1 MLKTYIR
8 PRERTHIVLVLTMLI
23 ITLILSRTM
32 VMEGTMII
40 TTINRSLIPKLI
52 IRAHINTTI
61 KITKTMEAKVMM
73 TTEVIIGRTQITLTT
88 TTMMAIVT
96 RLNLNIMQ
104 ELLLLLQWPLIR
116 IVALE
121 EDLTLITLKGR

>member
-1 MLKTYIR
+1 
-8 PRERTHIVLVLTMLI
+8 MLI

-32 VMEGTMII
+32 VMEDTMII
-40 TTINRSLIPKLI
+40 TTINRSLILKPI
-52 IRAHINTTI
+52 IRALINTTI

-104 ELLLLLQWPLIR
+104 ELLLQLQWPLIR
-116 IVALE
+116 IVASE

>member
-32 VMEGTMII
+32 VMEDTMII
-40 TTINRSLIPKLI
+40 TTINRSLILKPI
-52 IRAHINTTI
+52 IRALINTTI

>member
-8 PRERTHIVLVLTMLI
+8 PRERTHTVLVLTMLI

-96 RLNLNIMQ
+96 KLNLNIMQ

>member
-32 VMEGTMII
+32 VMGDTMII
-40 TTINRSLIPKLI
+40 TTINRSLILKPI
-52 IRAHINTTI
+52 IRALINTTI

-104 ELLLLLQWPLIR
+104 ELLLLLQ
-116 IVALE
+116 
-121 EDLTLITLKGR
+121 